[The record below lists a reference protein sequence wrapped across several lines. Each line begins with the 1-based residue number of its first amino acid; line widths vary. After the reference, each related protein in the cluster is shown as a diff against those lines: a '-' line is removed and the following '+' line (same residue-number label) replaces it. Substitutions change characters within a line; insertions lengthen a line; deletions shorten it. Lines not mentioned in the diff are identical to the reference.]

1 MAEPITLNALWIII
15 GIILASGGVVVS
27 AFTIIS
33 AAKDRIS
40 KLEGRVY
47 TVERALNSNHEQTGE
62 LVNTIKDIQ
71 ESLSDIRITQTEMRV
86 VLSGADGQNG
96 LRGELRELKIQLK
109 ELMNKM

>member
-1 MAEPITLNALWIII
+1 MTEPITLNALWVII
-15 GIILASGGVVVS
+15 GIIIASGGVVMS
-27 AFTIIS
+27 AFTVLS
-33 AAKDRIS
+33 TVKDRVS

-47 TVERALNSNHEQTGE
+47 NLERALNSNHEQTTE
-62 LVNTIKDIQ
+62 LVSTIKEIQ

-86 VLSGADGQNG
+86 VLSGTDGQNG